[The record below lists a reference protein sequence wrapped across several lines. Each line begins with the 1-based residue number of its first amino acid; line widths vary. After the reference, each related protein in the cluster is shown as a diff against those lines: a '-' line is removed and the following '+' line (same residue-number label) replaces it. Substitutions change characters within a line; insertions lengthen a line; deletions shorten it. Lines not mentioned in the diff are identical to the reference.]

1 MKNKINSFENF
12 MKSRLF
18 EAEKLEQA
26 PEEWDQYFSDV
37 KDQKQEAG
45 QESSQ
50 GKEIP
55 DWAKKGLSLDA
66 LKGKNADQRWEW
78 LTNRVNTVLKDK
90 QTTKVEELKGDNLG
104 GIPGYRLLWKE
115 GKTETGNQQ
124 DKSGNI
130 YSVYYTELY
139 KGNPGTWIDKKD
151 EGGKPGAILGKG
163 YWGQNSRIAKTTGGT
178 GGTGA
183 SEGVSGGILWIDEP
197 EKVAAKGGTG
207 IGDMSLLDLFAKT
220 EMGQAILTSI
230 MGDSEILKKL
240 KSDGKIDF
248 TDSPPTV
255 EDIDSEFTPEQKK
268 VQEENIKKLKEMGQ
282 NVVRPDFKL
291 VTSATD
297 YNYKPSSLKMSWDE
311 VKSALDSSG
320 SSSKMDFGK
329 WNIVGIR
336 NSLAIKNQYQ
346 NRFTD
351 LIVLMGPSDKKEI
364 KIYPATTTPGIA
376 FAYTPFRNWWMASA
390 LRDTINPDG
399 VAILQPGVYEYQV
412 GNHRGY
418 KALVQAS
425 NSTVGRIEP
434 VLEPSDL
441 KFKTL
446 QPSKKQTGS
455 YGLNIH
461 KALAGDT
468 PSIDSWSA
476 GCQVFKNGKDFGE
489 FMDLISGKASQ
500 PKYSYALI
508 NSSDFGR
515 KESLA

>member
-163 YWGQNSRIAKTTGGT
+163 YWGQNSRIAKTSGGT
-178 GGTGA
+178 DGIGA
-183 SEGVSGGILWIDEP
+183 SQGVSGGILWIDEP

-297 YNYKPSSLKMSWDE
+297 YNYKPSSFSTENYETQGKLY
-311 VKSALDSSG
+311 SACSG
-320 SSSKMDFGK
+320 PICSKEGWFYKNNHFGK
-329 WNIVGIR
+329 EWCGMGNCKEYFG
-336 NSLAIKNQYQ
+336 
-346 NRFTD
+346 NR
-351 LIVLMGPSDKKEI
+351 VLCDFPTNCGKK
-364 KIYPATTTPGIA
+364 
-376 FAYTPFRNWWMASA
+376 
-390 LRDTINPDG
+390 
-399 VAILQPGVYEYQV
+399 
-412 GNHRGY
+412 
-418 KALVQAS
+418 S
-425 NSTVGRIEP
+425 NK
-434 VLEPSDL
+434 LEHNFETLGCGSE
-441 KFKTL
+441 KFKCML
-446 QPSKKQTGS
+446 KKSCRNLIKQF
-455 YGLNIH
+455 N
-461 KALAGDT
+461 DC
-468 PSIDSWSA
+468 D
-476 GCQVFKNGKDFGE
+476 KDISCIYS
-489 FMDLISGKASQ
+489 LIIQ
-500 PKYSYALI
+500 
-508 NSSDFGR
+508 NSSNEIFQDLV
-515 KESLA
+515 KCMVPSN